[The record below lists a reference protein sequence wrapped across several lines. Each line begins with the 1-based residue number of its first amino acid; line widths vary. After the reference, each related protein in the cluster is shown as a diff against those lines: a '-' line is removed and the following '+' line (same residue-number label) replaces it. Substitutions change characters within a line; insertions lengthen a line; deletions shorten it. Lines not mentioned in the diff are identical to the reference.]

1 MLTYDIIRNLILV
14 LVLLLKCKAVT
25 YSEATGKSY
34 AEGDFL
40 FFYYHLFLTY
50 HDLWTYAADLYYSSL
65 SQSDNKVKKLRIL
78 RYEK

>member
-1 MLTYDIIRNLILV
+1 MLTYTIIRNLIPV
-14 LVLLLKCKAVT
+14 LVLLLKYKAVT
-25 YSEATGKSY
+25 YSEATGKAY

-40 FFYYHLFLTY
+40 FFYYHLSLTY
-50 HDLWTYAADLYYSSL
+50 HDLWTYAADLYYSL